1 MSILVG
7 LTGPTGSGKST
18 AAAVA
23 EKMGIKVI
31 DCDKLARKAVESGS
45 EGLKALVSAF
55 GSDILASDGSLDRKA
70 MAKKAFSSRENTELL
85 NKTLLPHISELV
97 RSQLDAEHILLDAP
111 TLFES
116 GLDSICDKTV
126 AVLSDHA
133 KRLGR
138 IIERDSLTS
147 DEALQRMNAGKN
159 DKFYIERSDH
169 IIYNNDGSN
178 IFEFEIAGLFKVI
191 YGGKTNV

>member
-1 MSILVG
+1 M
-7 LTGPTGSGKST
+7 
-18 AAAVA
+18 
-23 EKMGIKVI
+23 
-31 DCDKLARKAVESGS
+31 
-45 EGLKALVSAF
+45 
-55 GSDILASDGSLDRKA
+55 
-70 MAKKAFSSRENTELL
+70 
-85 NKTLLPHISELV
+85 
-97 RSQLDAEHILLDAP
+97 LDAP

-126 AVLSDHA
+126 AVLSDPA
-133 KRLGR
+133 KRLAR
-138 IIERDSLTS
+138 IMERDSLTS